1 MRVIREHTRSGV
13 QLVQLDD
20 GKFAVI
26 AGDQVLVE
34 TSVESLADLTYE
46 DAVSERDPAKEI
58 RARERAH
65 YDMQAMR
72 SESFARRAANARK
85 TGGKGGRGGV

>member
-1 MRVIREHTRSGV
+1 VVT
-13 QLVQLDD
+13 
-20 GKFAVI
+20 K
-26 AGDQVLVE
+26 
-34 TSVESLADLTYE
+34 VESLAELTYE
-46 DAVSERDPAKEI
+46 EAVNDNDPAAEF

-72 SESFARRAANARK
+72 SESFAHRAKASRK